1 MPPKGSE
8 GPQPES
14 TSSASTSAVHSF
26 FTVPAPIK
34 RLFDRFPLITYS
46 PNDLPQRCPSRRY
59 ENQLYVFS
67 DAKSARHGRPS
78 FNPQCLKWQAY
89 LKFVGIDFEVTPSN
103 NHASPTGAL
112 PFLLP
117 ALPAGAPGPIPSH
130 KLQKWAIEQVHCEE
144 EQQLNLRFEV
154 YASLLDHRLRNAWLY
169 MLYLD
174 SENFEAVARR
184 LYVIPATTN
193 TIVRTA
199 LGIQLQQAARDEL
212 LKTSKYID
220 VADLEGDAKSA
231 FEALSALLGED
242 EHFFGR
248 QKPGLFDASVFAYTH
263 LILDEG
269 MGWKQNRLAQL
280 LREHT
285 NLVQHRERLLQFF

>member
-1 MPPKGSE
+1 
-8 GPQPES
+8 
-14 TSSASTSAVHSF
+14 
-26 FTVPAPIK
+26 
-34 RLFDRFPLITYS
+34 
-46 PNDLPQRCPSRRY
+46 
-59 ENQLYVFS
+59 
-67 DAKSARHGRPS
+67 
-78 FNPQCLKWQAY
+78 
-89 LKFVGIDFEVTPSN
+89 
-103 NHASPTGAL
+103 
-112 PFLLP
+112 
-117 ALPAGAPGPIPSH
+117 
-130 KLQKWAIEQVHCEE
+130 
-144 EQQLNLRFEV
+144 
-154 YASLLDHRLRNAWLY
+154 

-220 VADLEGDAKSA
+220 VADLEGDAKNA

-248 QKPGLFDASVFAYTH
+248 SKPGLFDANVFAYTH

>member
-14 TSSASTSAVHSF
+14 TSSTGPSAVHDF

-34 RLFDRFPLITYS
+34 RLFDRFPLTTYP
-46 PNDLPQRCPSRRY
+46 PNDLPLRSPSRRHQ
-59 ENQLYVFS
+59 NQLYVFS
-67 DAKSARHGRPS
+67 DAKGARHGRPS

-117 ALPAGAPGPIPSH
+117 SLPAGAPGPIPSH

-174 SENFEAVARR
+174 NDNFEAVARR
-184 LYVIPATTN
+184 LYVVPATTN

-220 VADLEGDAKSA
+220 AADLEGDAKSA

-242 EHFFGR
+242 DHFFGR
-248 QKPGLFDASVFAYTH
+248 SKPGLFDASVFAYTH

-280 LREHT
+280 LRENP